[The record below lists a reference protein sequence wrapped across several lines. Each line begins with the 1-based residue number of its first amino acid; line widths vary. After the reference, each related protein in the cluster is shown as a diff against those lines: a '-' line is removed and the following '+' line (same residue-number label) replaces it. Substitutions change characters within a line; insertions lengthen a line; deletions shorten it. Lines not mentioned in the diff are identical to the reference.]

1 MQVVL
6 QDRKLSSCLLGT
18 CSCKCHTMKIS
29 CDLCLNGA
37 DEPRFKRKDSFKTN
51 KTDNLN
57 FDGKRN
63 FTIRTNSKPPK
74 PDSNFN
80 SSHNGRFE
88 DN

>member
-1 MQVVL
+1 
-6 QDRKLSSCLLGT
+6 
-18 CSCKCHTMKIS
+18 MKIS

-37 DEPRFKRKDSFKTN
+37 DEPIFKRKDSFKTN
-51 KTDNLN
+51 KTDYLN

-63 FTIRTNSKPPK
+63 FTIKTNSKPPK